1 MRAAAAEPGERPA
14 TATATATA
22 GGGTWLLLLAAALA
36 LLLSLVVRQ
45 LLKQRRPPGF
55 PPGPAGL
62 PLLGNIPALGAEQ
75 PHLYL
80 RRQSQIHGQV
90 PRPGARGSREGGP
103 GAGEPGDAPP
113 CPARPGPG
121 RMLPAAAAAAQG
133 SAGTVLPSPL
143 SAIFEIL
150 KAH

>member
-1 MRAAAAEPGERPA
+1 MRAAAAEPGERPATA

-113 CPARPGPG
+113 CPARP
-121 RMLPAAAAAAQG
+121 RADAAGSSSG
-133 SAGTVLPSPL
+133 SAGLCRNRASKSPQRD
-143 SAIFEIL
+143 I
-150 KAH
+150 